1 MIKEYVD
8 AWFRNR
14 DKLKKYFETHTQGGV
29 KYIMLQTRINTRFL
43 GIY

>member
-14 DKLKKYFETHTQGGV
+14 DKLKKYFETHTQEQYGQNYTDV
-29 KYIMLQTRINTRFL
+29 EDNHKSHYQ
-43 GIY
+43 

>member
-14 DKLKKYFETHTQGGV
+14 DKLKKYFETHTQCEFPYKSRV
-29 KYIMLQTRINTRFL
+29 IPT
-43 GIY
+43 

>member
-14 DKLKKYFETHTQGGV
+14 DKLKKYFETYEI
-29 KYIMLQTRINTRFL
+29 KYEDYMK
-43 GIY
+43 

>member
-14 DKLKKYFETHTQGGV
+14 DKLKKYFETHMSDENTGGN
-29 KYIMLQTRINTRFL
+29 KP
-43 GIY
+43 